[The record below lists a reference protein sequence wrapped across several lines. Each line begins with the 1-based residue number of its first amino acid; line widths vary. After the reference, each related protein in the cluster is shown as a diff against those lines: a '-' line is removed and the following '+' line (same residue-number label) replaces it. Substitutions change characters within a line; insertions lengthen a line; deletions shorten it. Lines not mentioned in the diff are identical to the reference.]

1 MRITCA
7 AYSSQTRTASCAS
20 PASSPRITPDAGRIS
35 TSKIARPQNSFT
47 DSANAI
53 ANSKAALPQEARNAV
68 HAATGRERS
77 ATNLKGVTCG
87 EITSGYAVKL
97 EVEVDPWAKP
107 RGGACLA
114 VAPATTAGRQE
125 NHR

>member
-1 MRITCA
+1 M
-7 AYSSQTRTASCAS
+7 
-20 PASSPRITPDAGRIS
+20 
-35 TSKIARPQNSFT
+35 
-47 DSANAI
+47 
-53 ANSKAALPQEARNAV
+53 